1 MSTRPLPLFVQS
13 TSSHG
18 WRTHAASLRR
28 SARAVALATM
38 LGVLAPPAAQ
48 QLWAQEGLPR
58 ALELYRSG
66 DYRAAES
73 IFKEILRKEPSNL
86 TIRKMLADCLTQ
98 DRRPEEARQE
108 YQRILRLSPGDADAR
123 RALTPEPAP
132 PPPAAP
138 KPPAPRGSSEVIER
152 VRTGG
157 EIERAE
163 REAQAGRLPE
173 AAALLETVI
182 KRFPEMILPQQRLAE
197 IYTRTKDYTLAADIY
212 AALGAKPGGS
222 PNFFQ
227 RAGQNYAWAENYEE
241 AARYYR
247 QYLTSRP
254 GDVQVSLELANVL
267 LWSNKLDEAA
277 EGYRRYL
284 ERRPDDLDA
293 RLNLGHALLWSKQFA
308 PALDELNRVA
318 ARRPRDPELLLSIAQ
333 CHEQMGKPDLALA
346 AYAKVLELNPRD
358 ASAIAG
364 RDRIVANQPRVS
376 GFASV
381 ERQDY
386 KAAAQYFLTYL
397 EKNPDSAET
406 ILQVARV
413 LSWGKQYAES
423 TKYYDLY
430 LQKAPSDKTAL
441 RELAKIELTIP
452 VFSRARQDYELLAS
466 DPRSTVEDHEG
477 LVHAY
482 SWDGKLGAAQPH
494 AKKLLELDPGNEV
507 ALDVIKT
514 YETQERTS
522 AIEKARV
529 LTSAGRYSE
538 ALTAYKAYTA
548 RYGTTQEIELAT
560 CRLLSFSKQFTE
572 AVARYEA
579 YLRKYPQDRQAQ
591 LELADNQ
598 KWSGDYPLAE
608 SNYRLALRKD
618 AREPQALLGLA
629 QIMDY
634 RGADPFQVVD
644 AYKMVLATDASNA
657 VARERLEQ
665 LAPQVSPSLA
675 VRGRS
680 FSDSDNFGRSQ
691 TWLEVGFPMRDGLRV
706 SPYVN
711 YDYFSQHRQIGGT
724 ACGATSGLTDSKL
737 IRLTDQIC
745 SVRGIS
751 RGAGGGIRLD
761 LAPVPQFSLSAQVG
775 QTRFDNTRSFLDA
788 RGELNIRAGRDRLVT
803 ATYTRRSAAYDLN
816 TIASMFAG
824 IYGQTAFLSYQ
835 QPISARW
842 RLWLGGGGARY
853 TRGDND
859 VSPVN
864 TQRMFSARAEYKVLP
879 ELTAGYFMRATTFS
893 APSPVYFSP
902 SYYGTYGITYDWN
915 KQVAPNLRLSAV
927 GELAYGQIDR
937 HNVAGVN
944 TVEAVIYPSLTWRV
958 KPSLDLRLGYRF
970 GRGATSSFGA
980 PAYTTG
986 VFEIGIQ
993 NYFMDQPR
1001 RVDPTR
1007 LDIR

>member
-1 MSTRPLPLFVQS
+1 LL
-13 TSSHG
+13 
-18 WRTHAASLRR
+18 
-28 SARAVALATM
+28 
-38 LGVLAPPAAQ
+38 PPAAQ

-73 IFKEILRKEPSNL
+73 IFKEILRKEPSNV

-98 DRRPEEARQE
+98 DNRPEEARQE
-108 YQRILRLSPGDADAR
+108 YQRILKLAPGDTDAR
-123 RALTPEPAP
+123 RVLTPE

-138 KPPAPRGSSEVIER
+138 PKPAAPKGNSEVIER

-157 EIERAE
+157 DIERAE

-173 AAALLETVI
+173 AAALLESVH

-197 IYTRTKDYTLAADIY
+197 IYTRTKDFTQAAEIY
-212 AALGAKPGGS
+212 ASLGAKPGGS
-222 PNFFQ
+222 PTFFQ

-254 GDVQVSLELANVL
+254 GDLQVSLELANVL

-277 EGYRRYL
+277 EGYRRYI

-293 RLNLGHALLWSKQFA
+293 RLNLGHALLWSKRFA
-308 PALDELNRVA
+308 PALEEFNRVA

-333 CHEQMGKPDLALA
+333 SQEQMGNPELALA
-346 AYAKVLELNPRD
+346 TYAKVLDLNPRD

-376 GFASV
+376 GFASL

-386 KAAAQYFLTYL
+386 KAASQFFMSYL
-397 EKNPDSAET
+397 EKHPDSTET

-430 LQKAPSDKTAL
+430 LQKAPGDKTAL

-482 SWDGKLGAAQPH
+482 SWDGKLASAQPH
-494 AKKLLELDPGNEV
+494 AKRLLELDPGNEV
-507 ALDVIKT
+507 AVDAIRT
-514 YETQERTS
+514 FETQERST

-529 LTSAGRYSE
+529 LTASGRYSD
-538 ALTAYKAYTA
+538 ALAAYKTYTA
-548 RYGTTQEIELAT
+548 KYGSTQEIELAT
-560 CRLLSFSKQFTE
+560 CRLLSFNKQFTE
-572 AVARYEA
+572 AADRYQL
-579 YLRKYPQDRQAQ
+579 YLRKYPQDQQAQ
-591 LELADNQ
+591 VELADNL
-598 KWSGDYPLAE
+598 KWSGDYALAE
-608 SNYRLALRKD
+608 SSYRSALRRD
-618 AREPQALLGLA
+618 AQEPQALLGLA
-629 QIMDY
+629 QILDY
-634 RGADPFQVVD
+634 RGSDPFRVVD
-644 AYKMVLATDASNA
+644 AYKKVLASDATNA
-657 VARERLEQ
+657 VARERLEG
-665 LAPQVSPSLA
+665 LAPQVSPSLGI
-675 VRGRS
+675 REKS
-680 FSDSDNFGRSQ
+680 FSDSDSFGRSQ

-711 YDYFSQHRQIGGT
+711 YDYFSQYRQIGGS
-724 ACGATSGLTDSKL
+724 ACGATSGLTDTKL
-737 IRLTDQIC
+737 IALSEKIC
-745 SVRGIS
+745 SARGIS
-751 RGAGGGIRLD
+751 RGLGGGIRID
-761 LAPVPQFSLSAQVG
+761 LAPIPQFSLSAQVG
-775 QTRFDNTRSFLDA
+775 QTQFDNTRSFLDA
-788 RGELNIRAGRDRLVT
+788 RGELNIRAGRDRLVS

-824 IYGQTAFLSYQ
+824 IYGQSAFLSYQ
-835 QPISARW
+835 QPISAKW
-842 RLWLGGGGARY
+842 RLWLGGGAARY
-853 TRGDND
+853 TRGDNN
-859 VSPVN
+859 VSPAN
-864 TQRMFSARAEYKVLP
+864 TQRMFSARAEYKVMP
-879 ELTAGYFMRATTFS
+879 ELTAGYFMRASTFS
-893 APSPVYFSP
+893 APSPIYFSP
-902 SYYGTYGITYDWN
+902 SYYGTYGISYDWN
-915 KQVAPNLRLSAV
+915 KQVAPNLRMSAT
-927 GELAYGQIDR
+927 GEFAYGRIDR
-937 HNVAGVN
+937 YNVAGVN
-944 TVEAVIYPSLTWRV
+944 TVEVAIYPSLVWRV

-986 VFEIGIQ
+986 VFDFGVQ
-993 NYFMDQPR
+993 NYFMDQTR

-1007 LDIR
+1007 IDIR